1 MQSVALGWQM
11 YELTH
16 DALSLGMI
24 GLAEALPYMSI
35 LLFSGHWADIYRR
48 KTIAVRSVGLFGVCA
63 LLLLGFSIMQS
74 GIKTDAA
81 QLVLY
86 GISALTGFSRALA
99 GPSIQSM
106 MPQLL
111 PRHLYSNGIAWNSS
125 FWQVAAVSGP
135 AIGGLIYG
143 AFGKETTYLTCT
155 VLVLCSVTFFAF
167 LPSFPPSKKTGESI
181 ADSLK
186 QGLGFVWK
194 NKIVL
199 GALSLDLFAVLFGG
213 AVALLPVFA
222 DQILHTGPEGL
233 GLLRAAPSIGAVIT
247 ALIVTRNAPMQHSG
261 KILLTAV
268 ALFGLTMIGFALSE
282 IFWLSFFLLLL
293 SGAFDSVSVLIRSS
307 IMQYF
312 TPDEMRGRVS
322 SVNGLFIGS
331 SNEIGAF
338 ESGLAARILGLV
350 PSVIFGGCMTLF
362 ITGAAGFISPVLRKL
377 HLSDHIDRI
386 KIQRVKAD

>member
-1 MQSVALGWQM
+1 VRNPSEHRKAAPRGKITKYAALSRRNISIAHNQTRNFAGLFTPCLSASYEHSALSNPAFRRFIAARFFLTMAIQMQSVALGWQM

-247 ALIVTRNAPMQHSG
+247 ALIVTRNAPMQH
-261 KILLTAV
+261 
-268 ALFGLTMIGFALSE
+268 
-282 IFWLSFFLLLL
+282 
-293 SGAFDSVSVLIRSS
+293 
-307 IMQYF
+307 
-312 TPDEMRGRVS
+312 
-322 SVNGLFIGS
+322 
-331 SNEIGAF
+331 
-338 ESGLAARILGLV
+338 
-350 PSVIFGGCMTLF
+350 
-362 ITGAAGFISPVLRKL
+362 
-377 HLSDHIDRI
+377 
-386 KIQRVKAD
+386 